1 MTSILNPGNVI
12 NLGGL
17 TIPQGYN
24 MGNVQVFTLFGYAD
38 VSTTATGQIKM
49 IIPNPDQN
57 RDNTE
62 GLVVPTGSQ
71 IITRGLKVPS
81 VNTDG
86 TAANLV
92 GTDTETIRLGSAV
105 DDADGAVL
113 TFSGTTMSGVQDRDV
128 VAINPASLSGAAE
141 TFDLWAEGNISASVG
156 TIRVLGLIQYVR
168 PIDFPSVELISN
180 KTAPIVSYS

>member
-1 MTSILNPGNVI
+1 MASILNPGNVI
-12 NLGGL
+12 NYGGM

-38 VSTTATGQIKM
+38 VSATATGEITM
-49 IIPNPDQN
+49 IIPHPDQN

-62 GLVVPTGSQ
+62 GLVVPTGSA
-71 IITRGLKVPS
+71 IITRGLKVPA

-86 TAANLV
+86 DAATLV

-105 DDADGAVL
+105 DDADGAIL
-113 TFSGTTMSGVQDRDV
+113 TFSGTTMGGVEDVDV
-128 VAINPASLSGAAE
+128 VTINPGSLSGSAE
-141 TFDLWAEGNISASVG
+141 TFNLWAEGNISASAG
-156 TIRVLGLIQYVR
+156 TIRVLGLIQFVQ

-180 KTAPIVSYS
+180 KTAPTVSYS